1 MPCFCRAFCVWRPP
15 CRRNWADQSNR
26 CSPKVLLIQAID
38 YKLVSYRFPVL
49 VLLDFSMNP
58 FLKVPIRY
66 WFISCMGALWFA
78 MGALDCVMISYKIP
92 AYMETMPEDL
102 RYWFDRRPVW
112 FTGIWAISVW
122 SALLGSFLLLLRRRQ
137 ALRLFVLALVG
148 FLIAALWAYLSEAA
162 NMAHMQST
170 ITHIFNGLILFSLV
184 YFIFFC
190 RRYIQTGVLR

>member
-1 MPCFCRAFCVWRPP
+1 
-15 CRRNWADQSNR
+15 
-26 CSPKVLLIQAID
+26 
-38 YKLVSYRFPVL
+38 
-49 VLLDFSMNP
+49 MNP

-112 FTGIWAISVW
+112 FTGVWAISVW

-148 FLIAALWAYLSEAA
+148 FIIAALWAYLSEAA